1 MIPSQVKE
9 GASAAAMLME
19 RTTRFVKIVALPLGK
34 KSDGLAVKPWVLCGV
49 FGVFR
54 AVGGSD
60 REVGLGRAGAGMRCG
75 V

>member
-34 KSDGLAVKPWVLCGV
+34 KADGLAVKPWVLCGV
-49 FGVFR
+49 LGVFR
-54 AVGGSD
+54 TVG
-60 REVGLGRAGAGMRCG
+60 EMIVT
-75 V
+75 